1 MEPRGASE
9 GLILLAN
16 HLSQDQ
22 QERLIRALGK
32 GVPIRHIAHILDIH
46 IDTVARYVRLAG
58 QMAID
63 FIDVVQK
70 DMEMDTIEVDEFY
83 SFVAAKRENVANMK
97 TKVEGAGQAVHYLA
111 VKPNTAF
118 IVEYRVAPT
127 NDLTETTEFIRDL
140 GKRLKRGPDG
150 EFTVKP
156 TVISDGY
163 ISYESAISDVWK
175 GRMNHRKL
183 IKIKTNVDEN
193 GKKTRWRFK
202 GVLRETPIGDLA
214 DEEFWQNNVESAN
227 RTARAQNRRVA
238 RRSNAF
244 SKRLDPH
251 IHQFAFWIFYHNYV
265 NIPKR
270 RKVTPAM
277 EAGVVNRLY
286 DAAFVVRM
294 IARYQAR
301 AIEEGLLTFDE
312 DVVITPRPADEMS
325 PSVDDQADPL
335 WLYRNFAQ
343 HSVRI
348 HKASCA
354 HARKGAGH
362 GGEVGRSGEWI
373 QVIGLENARTMG
385 EEIAPGR
392 TSICNICLGQR
403 FNLGRRL

>member
-1 MEPRGASE
+1 M
-9 GLILLAN
+9 AN
-16 HLSQDQ
+16 VLPVEK
-22 QERLIRALGK
+22 QEMLIRALGK
-32 GVPIRHIAHILDIH
+32 GVPIRHIAHILDVNET
-46 IDTVARYVRLAG
+46 TVARYVRLAG

-63 FIDVVQK
+63 FIDVVQR

-83 SFVAAKRENVANMK
+83 SFVAAKRENAPTMK
-97 TKVEGAGQAVHYLA
+97 AKVEGAGQAVHYLA
-111 VKPNTAF
+111 VKPGTAF
-118 IVEYRVAPT
+118 IAAYRVASS
-127 NDLTETTEFIRDL
+127 NDLIETTRFIRDL
-140 GKRLKRGPDG
+140 GRRLKRGPDG

-175 GRMNHRKL
+175 DRMNHRKL
-183 IKIKTNVDEN
+183 IKVKTNVDEN

-214 DEEFWQNNVESAN
+214 DEEFWSNNVESAN

-238 RRSNAF
+238 RRTNAF

-270 RKVTPAM
+270 KQVTPAM
-277 EAGVVNRLY
+277 EAGVVDRLY

-301 AIEEGLLTFDE
+301 AAEEGLLTFDE
-312 DVVITPRPADEMS
+312 EVPITTPPVNSPTQINDE
-325 PSVDDQADPL
+325 AEPL

-343 HSVRI
+343 HNVRI
-348 HKASCA
+348 HRETCA

-362 GGEVGRSGEWI
+362 GGEAGRSGEWT
-373 QVIGLENARTMG
+373 QVAGLENALTAG

-392 TSICNICLGQR
+392 TSICNICLGRR

>member
-1 MEPRGASE
+1 M
-9 GLILLAN
+9 N
-16 HLSQDQ
+16 
-22 QERLIRALGK
+22 
-32 GVPIRHIAHILDIH
+32 
-46 IDTVARYVRLAG
+46 
-58 QMAID
+58 
-63 FIDVVQK
+63 
-70 DMEMDTIEVDEFY
+70 VDSSY
-83 SFVAAKRENVANMK
+83 SFIAAKRENVADMK

-111 VKPNTAF
+111 VKPKTAF
-118 IVEYRVAPT
+118 IVDYRVAPT
-127 NDLTETTEFIRDL
+127 NDLIETTRFIRSL

-175 GRMNHRKL
+175 DRMNHRKL

-202 GVLRETPIGDLA
+202 EVLRETPIGDLP

-238 RRSNAF
+238 RRTNAF
-244 SKRLDPH
+244 SKRRDPH
-251 IHQFAFWIFYHNYV
+251 VHQFVFWIFYHNYV

-277 EAGVVNRLY
+277 EAGVVTRLY

-312 DVVITPRPADEMS
+312 DVVITPAAVDEVPALA
-325 PSVDDQADPL
+325 DDQAESL

-354 HARKGAGH
+354 HARKGVGH
-362 GGEVGRSGEWI
+362 GGEVGRSGEWT
-373 QVIGLENARTMG
+373 QVTGLENARAMG
-385 EEIAPGR
+385 EEVAPGR
-392 TSICNICLGQR
+392 TSVCNICLGRR